1 MNVRF
6 VDYELTRAAHTAVQ
20 STLLG
25 ELLENAQI
33 GALAADRGTYV
44 AANEYACRLLGYER
58 SELIGTRVGELH
70 PFSDLPNQFAEIE
83 RGTRQGGDLT
93 ITRKDGEELA
103 IRYRA
108 TATTLA
114 GLPIVLG
121 LFWRV

>member
-1 MNVRF
+1 MIVRLVEF
-6 VDYELTRAAHTAVQ
+6 ELTAAAQSALQ

-44 AANEYACRLLGYER
+44 AANEYACELLGYDR
-58 SELIGTRVGELH
+58 SDLIGTRVGELH
-70 PFSDLPNQFAEIE
+70 PFSELPRQFGEIE
-83 RGTRQGGDLT
+83 QGLRQGGDLR
-93 ITRKDGEELA
+93 ITRKDGEEIA

-108 TATTLA
+108 VRTTLA
-114 GLPIVLG
+114 GLPIMLG